1 MKTLIS
7 SFSLLFIGTFGF
19 SQNDIKVSEETQ
31 SFSHGSHNSIVVN
44 IPFADKDLVLKELKS
59 EMKSWG
65 GKVDGKSDLV
75 LKQGKMKETGDK
87 PFDAYGKIVGE
98 GSGGIKV
105 AVAIDLGGA
114 YLSSREHNDKY
125 SVFVKKMKAFASRT
139 AAQAMNDKIATE
151 KKIFAALEKDQKNL
165 IKEKEKK
172 EKDIVDAKKEIED
185 SEKKLVENKS
195 NTEAKSKEL
204 AVQKE
209 KMAGLE
215 ELLRSIK

>member
-31 SFSHGSHNSIVVN
+31 SFSNGSHNSIVVN
-44 IPFADKDLVLKELKS
+44 IPFADKDMVLKALKS

-125 SVFVKKMKAFASRT
+125 SVFVKKMKAFASKT
-139 AAQAMNDKIATE
+139 ATEAMNDKISEE

-165 IKEKEKK
+165 VKEKEKE

-185 SEKKLVENKS
+185 SEKKLIENKN
-195 NTEAKSKEL
+195 NTETKLKEL
-204 AVQKE
+204 ATQKE

>member
-1 MKTLIS
+1 MLFLPFFVAIAIAVAPAHY
-7 SFSLLFIGTFGF
+7 SLLD
-19 SQNDIKVSEETQ
+19 Q
-31 SFSHGSHNSIVVN
+31 VN
-44 IPFADKDLVLKELKS
+44 EALALAD
-59 EMKSWG
+59 
-65 GKVDGKSDLV
+65 
-75 LKQGKMKETGDK
+75 
-87 PFDAYGKIVGE
+87 
-98 GSGGIKV
+98 GIKV